1 MPVVVDIRLRP
12 WGHQHRKMNAN
23 ADKVD
28 KARAEERKNKGL
40 ETEVYCKSLY
50 WPERG
55 AFFSLPI
62 NCMGLGSGTC
72 SSCNTVKDHN
82 EKYNFTV
89 NSSKTSFVY
98 KETEYSVH
106 DYIYV
111 SPHRFA
117 TERVGHETF
126 KGGRNV
132 GLKAFAICQ
141 LLEIVVPKAPKQPD
155 NSSTEVK
162 VRRFYRP
169 EDISD
174 AKANGYP
181 RVYYSEVTHTL
192 LVEAI
197 EGRCEVRKKSDLPS
211 CDAPTIYE
219 HMFFCECLYDPHK
232 GSLKQLPPNIK
243 LRFSAA
249 KGASDSLRKNK
260 GKCIKGENDLGA
272 EKSKEN
278 CLATLDIFAGCG
290 GLSEGLQQSGTKSN
304 GQWEMGRT

>member
-106 DYIYV
+106 DYIY
-111 SPHRFA
+111 
-117 TERVGHETF
+117 
-126 KGGRNV
+126 
-132 GLKAFAICQ
+132 

-174 AKANGYP
+174 AKVYCSDI
-181 RVYYSEVTHTL
+181 REVYYSEVTYTL

-304 GQWEMGRT
+304 GQWERGRT